1 MRERLSIT
9 TLSGV
14 TLRYDDTAVTG
25 LASRKAA
32 ALLIYL
38 ACNPG
43 SHPRETL
50 AEFSA

>member
-1 MRERLSIT
+1 MPKPLSIT
-9 TLSGV
+9 TLGGV
-14 TLRYDDTAVTG
+14 TLQQGDTAVTG